1 MVDLIGKRVT
11 KLDAPEKA
19 MGASKYVQDI
29 VLPRMAHGKILYA
42 RRPHAR
48 IVSIDTSAARALQ
61 GVRAVIT
68 GADVPATPFGFGKD
82 NFALKGDK
90 VTCCRDEVAAVAAD
104 SPEIA
109 EAACGLIE
117 VEYEDL
123 PAVFTAE
130 DALAA
135 DAPVIHEQ
143 WPNNVR
149 VDYNYSHGDVGDG
162 EAESDVVVEGTFQL
176 HRVTHGCIGP
186 CGIIADFDSTGRL
199 TVHSLTQVP
208 FLYRN
213 DLAKIVGMPAESIRI
228 KQTAICGGFGSKLDI
243 YPYDPICV
251 FLARAAGRPVRLL
264 FDREEEFFASPFR
277 QPATIRMRSGAK
289 KDGTLTFRDVDLL
302 LDNGGRTSWG
312 ATTPWIMIRSFSSLY
327 RVPHVKV
334 FGRVAYTNNP
344 YAGAFR
350 GYGNPQATFAI
361 ESQIDEMA
369 EALGIDPLEIR
380 LKNSL
385 ESGEITGQ
393 GMKITSCGQ
402 RECLENA
409 AKKSGWEEKR
419 KELPGRK
426 EGRIARDGSRIRRD
440 GSRVRRDGS
449 RIRRGIGMAS
459 LFHVGGGAKIYR
471 SDGCG
476 TILKI
481 DDFGRVTLISG
492 SSEIGQ
498 GSETVLAMIAAKEL
512 GLPLESIHVINNDT
526 DLTPWDVGVHASRT
540 TFIAGN
546 SALRAA
552 RTARDKILTAAAK
565 LFDRPADEMAL
576 ADGNVVM
583 ARTGEILGSIP
594 KVIRS
599 LHFSGKHEMVVTS
612 DYYEPPSES
621 EDAEFKGNIS
631 PTYSFATQVA
641 EVSVDL
647 DTGVVRL
654 ERLTSSFDVGK
665 VINQLAIEGQV
676 EGGVLQGMGYALS
689 EDMKFAEGK
698 LLNANF
704 TDYKMPTTTDLPE
717 LINDFVETGDPD
729 GPYGAK
735 GIGEAPLIPVA
746 AAIANAVY
754 HATGV
759 RFKELPLTPER
770 VFAKLRETQ
779 TLREAQTLRETG
791 KEDGE

>member
-1 MVDLIGKRVT
+1 MVDLIGKRVP

-19 MGASKYVQDI
+19 TGASKYVHDI
-29 VLPRMAHGKILYA
+29 ELPRMVHGKILYA
-42 RRPHAR
+42 GRPHAR
-48 IVSIDTSAARALQ
+48 IVSIDTTRARARH

-68 GADVPATPFGFGKD
+68 AADVPSTPFGFGKD
-82 NFALKGDK
+82 NFALKGEK
-90 VTCCRDEVAAVAAD
+90 VTCRRDEVAAVAAD
-104 SPEIA
+104 TPEIA
-109 EAACGLIE
+109 EEACGLID
-117 VEYEDL
+117 VKYEDL
-123 PAVFTAE
+123 PEVFTAE

-143 WPNNVR
+143 WKDNVR
-149 VDYNYSHGDVGDG
+149 VKYNYSHGDVVDG
-162 EAESDVVVEGTFQL
+162 EAESDVVVEGTFNL

-186 CGIIADFDSTGRL
+186 CGIIAEFDSGGRL

-228 KQTAICGGFGSKLDI
+228 KQTVICGGFGSKLDI

-277 QPATIRMRSGAK
+277 QPATITMRSGAR

-334 FGRVAYTNNP
+334 FGRVVYTNNP

-350 GYGNPQATFAI
+350 GYGNPQATLAI

-369 EALGIDPLEIR
+369 EALGIDPLEMRIR
-380 LKNSL
+380 NSL
-385 ESGEITGQ
+385 EPGETTGQ
-393 GMKITSCGQ
+393 GMTITSCGQ
-402 RECLENA
+402 RECLQNA
-409 AKKSGWEEKR
+409 AEKAGWKEKR
-419 KELPGRK
+419 KSLPAEAG
-426 EGRIARDGSRIRRD
+426 DHT
-440 GSRVRRDGS
+440 V
-449 RIRRGIGMAS
+449 RGIGMAS

-498 GSETVLAMIAAKEL
+498 GSETVLAQIAAKEL

-552 RTARDKILTAAAK
+552 RAAREKILAAASK
-565 LFDRPADEMAL
+565 LFERPAEEMAL

-583 ARTGEILGSIP
+583 ARTSEVLGSIP

-599 LHFSGKHEMVVTS
+599 LHFSGKHEMMVTA
-612 DYYEPPSES
+612 DYYEPPSK
-621 EDAEFKGNIS
+621 AENAEYKGNIS

-641 EVSVDL
+641 EVAVDL

-689 EDMKFAEGK
+689 EDMKFADGK
-698 LLNANF
+698 LLNPNF

-717 LINDFVETGDPD
+717 LVNDFVESNDPD

-746 AAIANAVY
+746 AAIVNAVY
-754 HATGV
+754 NATGV
-759 RFKELPLTPER
+759 RFTELPLTPER
-770 VFAKLRETQ
+770 VFAGLRAA
-779 TLREAQTLRETG
+779 RKGEAP
-791 KEDGE
+791 